1 MNNQPTEQEIFS
13 TLEGI
18 IAGALRV
25 KRERI
30 VREALLFNDLGAESL
45 DILDIRFQIERAFG
59 FKIDQDAM
67 LRAIGKDV
75 SAQEIK
81 ARFNVGSLV
90 HYIQQRLGAT
100 ENAA

>member
-1 MNNQPTEQEIFS
+1 MNNHPAEPEIFS
-13 TLEGI
+13 TLVGI

-25 KRERI
+25 KPERV

-67 LRAIGKDV
+67 LRAVGKAA

-81 ARFNVGSLV
+81 AHFSVGSLV
-90 HYIQQRLGAT
+90 QYVQHRLNSAET
-100 ENAA
+100 PA